1 MHYRGVA
8 MIRFY
13 KTQAQFEAFYTRL
26 KLTLCPHCKHS
37 GFLILH
43 GYLYGYCEQ
52 DNSRIQRGRRVYCSN
67 RNNKNGCGRTFG
79 VVPASVLPKLVISA
93 QSLWRFLHNVKNGH
107 TKACAFRTATCTMA
121 QSSIYR
127 LFKKFLLNQMR
138 IRSFLTRIKDP
149 PAAEHVQ
156 SPFIQ
161 TILHLKQCFD
171 TAVCPITEFQYHFQA
186 PLFQ

>member
-1 MHYRGVA
+1 M
-8 MIRFY
+8 RFF
-13 KTQAQFEAFYTRL
+13 KTKAQFEAFYARL
-26 KLTLCPHCKHS
+26 KLTCCPHCKLS

-52 DNSRIQRGRRVYCSN
+52 HNSLVVRGRRIYCSN
-67 RNNKNGCGRTFG
+67 RHNKNGCGRTFS

-93 QSLWRFLHNVKNGH
+93 QRLWRFLENVKSGLCL
-107 TKACAFRTATCTMA
+107 ACAFRSAKATLT

-149 PAAEHVQ
+149 PAAEDVQ
-156 SPFIQ
+156 APFVQ
-161 TILHLKQCFD
+161 TILHLNSAFD
-171 TAVCPITEFQYHFQA
+171 TAVCPITEFQYRFQA